1 MGQKLVQALLKFLS
15 PLLESQ
21 ELSRATKMFYRGT
34 LRVLVILLHDFPE
47 FLCHNYIVFAQAIPY
62 SCVQL
67 RNLILSAFPRVMHL
81 PDPFTPDLKLSL
93 LPECNED
100 PVYDDSYTDSLVN
113 DDFKAK
119 IDEFIQDKGEYS
131 GFYRV
136 LEREIEIK
144 EDNPGKA
151 CRSDV
156 LSLFVIYIGAK
167 ASSLKMNIGENPAIF
182 AYEHL
187 LSKLESE
194 GKHKQKKIKVESSS
208 NAFKGRYTILSAIAD
223 NLRYP
228 NSHTR
233 FFSFALL
240 YLFNK
245 QPELVKEQI
254 TR

>member
-194 GKHKQKKIKVESSS
+194 GKHKQKKK
-208 NAFKGRYTILSAIAD
+208 
-223 NLRYP
+223 
-228 NSHTR
+228 
-233 FFSFALL
+233 
-240 YLFNK
+240 NK
-245 QPELVKEQI
+245 DREFI
-254 TR
+254 